1 MVGVDY
7 RHPSSYPHE
16 WSIGATSMI
25 SKKILSSL
33 FKTQGTSVN
42 EALSTLMAE
51 VEAIMILPPLKVEF
65 KGLF

>member
-1 MVGVDY
+1 
-7 RHPSSYPHE
+7 
-16 WSIGATSMI
+16 MI